1 VKSEVAHKIGHVKLE
16 SAEILKSFENLKVV
30 LNTIKQT
37 NIITYNKG
45 GKRWYINSC
54 CQPSVALV
62 TRFLP
67 HYC

>member
-37 NIITYNKG
+37 NIITYNKSG
-45 GKRWYINSC
+45 NSYPWI
-54 CQPSVALV
+54 QDGLV
-62 TRFLP
+62 WF
-67 HYC
+67 YGV